1 MLRRSIV
8 NRFPYLDPLNHVQV
22 EMLRRYRAARGG
34 AGGGQTEGE
43 VSERIR
49 RGVHISIN
57 GIAAALRNS
66 G

>member
-1 MLRRSIV
+1 
-8 NRFPYLDPLNHVQV
+8 
-22 EMLRRYRAARGG
+22 MLRRYRDQIAQGSAN
-34 AGGGQTEGE
+34 E

-57 GIAAALRNS
+57 GVASALRNS